1 MKKLYFLVTAIIAL
15 LSFSGCQKT
24 CEEGYTGSNCDVE
37 KPPVKM
43 TINKVTVNGFAAND
57 PNGSQWDIGN
67 SGDIYIAVTGEST
80 TNEIWRATTYY
91 EDASATGSYS
101 FNPTTPIDILYPTM
115 TYNIVLY
122 DNDGGTFINPDDQ
135 MGVVP
140 FKPYQSGTYFPS
152 VLTFTSGSMSVDVA
166 VTYSW

>member
-1 MKKLYFLVTAIIAL
+1 MNRIFSFVLMLLLGVTFN
-15 LSFSGCQKT
+15 SCQKT

-43 TINKVTVNGFAAND
+43 TITKITVNGFPAND

-67 SGDIYIAVTGEST
+67 SGDIYIAITGES
-80 TNEIWRATTYY
+80 TTYY

-115 TYNIVLY
+115 TYNVVLY
-122 DNDGGTFINPDDQ
+122 DNDGGTFLNPDDLV
-135 MGVVP
+135 GTVP
-140 FKPYQSGTYFPS
+140 FKPYQSGTFFPN
-152 VLTFTSGSMSVDVA
+152 VLTFTSGNTTVDLT
-166 VTYSW
+166 VTYAW